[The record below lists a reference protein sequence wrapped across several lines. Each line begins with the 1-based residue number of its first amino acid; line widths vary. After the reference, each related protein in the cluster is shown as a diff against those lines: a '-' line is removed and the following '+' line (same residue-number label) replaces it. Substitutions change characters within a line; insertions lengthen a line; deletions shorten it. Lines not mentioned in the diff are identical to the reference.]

1 MSRTAKHNYSERAYP
16 NGIPLEKCV
25 QNDKHYKFW
34 DSYVNPITMKP
45 PSLPL
50 VEIHEGQIT
59 EHTINRGIKYA
70 D

>member
-1 MSRTAKHNYSERAYP
+1 MSRTAKHNYSNKAYP
-16 NGIPLEKCV
+16 AGQTKDKCE

-34 DSYVNPITMKP
+34 DSFLKPITMKP

-50 VEIHEGQIT
+50 VELHEGQIT